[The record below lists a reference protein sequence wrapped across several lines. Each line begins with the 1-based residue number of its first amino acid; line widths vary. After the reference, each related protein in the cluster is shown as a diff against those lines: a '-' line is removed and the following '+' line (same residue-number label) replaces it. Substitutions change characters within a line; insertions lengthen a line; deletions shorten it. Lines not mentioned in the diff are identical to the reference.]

1 MAEAAIAG
9 ANPLLSGLPDEIVI
23 WEILVRLDPKS
34 LLRCRAVCRA
44 WRCATSARGFLL
56 AHHARQPALP
66 VGRGKDDGNSRY
78 YRSIIIFDHQAADA
92 QLQHV
97 TRLDDVFSCLEAS
110 CDGLL
115 LLRSHGPTGAYYS
128 ICNPAT
134 RQCARLPVL
143 SDFFVFGMYQHHPT
157 SEYRILLYHENQ
169 EIVGLDACH
178 IFALGSVQ
186 PTRNIGWQQE
196 AEEACYRSVEA
207 KLDIGSNNII
217 VFDTTTES
225 FQAMHAP
232 VAPIVPCYNL
242 LFEMDGVLGMYC
254 YGDVVTTIDIWVLPD
269 YESEV
274 WTCKCKIELPVTEIK
289 ELWGKHEGC
298 RSAVV
303 VPGNGE
309 LLVLVK
315 SAEWLFQID
324 MDGKLVATF
333 HRKEVVPSRFKL
345 KQTLVP
351 HAFFPTL
358 DGNFV
363 TAMS

>member
-1 MAEAAIAG
+1 ME
-9 ANPLLSGLPDEIVI
+9 
-23 WEILVRLDPKS
+23 
-34 LLRCRAVCRA
+34 
-44 WRCATSARGFLL
+44 
-56 AHHARQPALP
+56 
-66 VGRGKDDGNSRY
+66 
-78 YRSIIIFDHQAADA
+78 
-92 QLQHV
+92 
-97 TRLDDVFSCLEAS
+97 
-110 CDGLL
+110 
-115 LLRSHGPTGAYYS
+115 
-128 ICNPAT
+128 
-134 RQCARLPVL
+134 
-143 SDFFVFGMYQHHPT
+143 
-157 SEYRILLYHENQ
+157 
-169 EIVGLDACH
+169 
-178 IFALGSVQ
+178 
-186 PTRNIGWQQE
+186 
-196 AEEACYRSVEA
+196 

-242 LFEMDGVLGMYC
+242 LFEMD
-254 YGDVVTTIDIWVLPD
+254 D

-358 DGNFV
+358 DGNVV